1 MSNASLIALVDDTP
15 SHPDALRADQGMPAS
30 DRPAAA
36 TVQVGVAS
44 PLPAD
49 AATLDLNDPSLYL
62 NRELTWLAFNQ
73 RVLHEADDPRTPLLE
88 RVKFLA
94 IVSNNLDEFFMKRIG
109 GLKQQIAAGVHTPT
123 VDGRTPGQQL
133 AEARRMIAAME
144 ADQER
149 IYGHLMG
156 ALQTH
161 GIRLIRVQELP
172 EAERA
177 AMREYFRTEIFPMLT
192 PLAMDPAH
200 PFPFISNLALNLL
213 VTLRYPGSGESYMA
227 RVKVPVSKEVSRRL
241 ISVGNEHTFVTLDD
255 LILNNLDMLFPGME
269 LRSCSLFRV
278 TRNAIVEPDQEAAND
293 LLEMIETELRERH
306 FAPIVRLE
314 VQAGMEPV
322 HRGMLAA
329 ELGLNESDDVYE
341 VAGMMAR
348 RDLFELAGL
357 ELPELHDP
365 PHRPGD
371 HPLLGNDRR
380 NIFHII
386 RENGPLLLQHPY
398 ESFSTTVER
407 FLATAAKD
415 PKVLAIKMTLY
426 RTSGGAILEALIKA
440 AQNGKQVAV
449 LVELKARFDEAA
461 NIGWARRLE
470 AEGIHVTYGVLGLKT
485 HSKLIFVVRRDYSQL
500 RRYYH
505 IGTGNYHGGT
515 AKLYTDLGMLGCDEA
530 IGQDLTELFNY
541 LTGYSPPPSY
551 RKILAAPYT
560 LKRAIVDKIQREIDS
575 HERVG
580 GGLIQMKMNA
590 LEDPDIVRALYRAAR
605 AGVRIDL
612 IVRDTCRLRPGLPG
626 LTEDVRVVS
635 IVGRYLEHA
644 RILYFRN
651 GGDEEYYIGSADLMR
666 RNLESRVEVH
676 APVEHPELRQ
686 ELRLILDVQF
696 ADSRSAWDMLPDG
709 TYRQR
714 QPDDDKAKGAQETLI
729 GVADKRLAAA
739 AKHKEKN
746 LRSRLLSHFEHR
758 LASRG

>member
-1 MSNASLIALVDDTP
+1 
-15 SHPDALRADQGMPAS
+15 
-30 DRPAAA
+30 
-36 TVQVGVAS
+36 
-44 PLPAD
+44 
-49 AATLDLNDPSLYL
+49 
-62 NRELTWLAFNQ
+62 
-73 RVLHEADDPRTPLLE
+73 
-88 RVKFLA
+88 
-94 IVSNNLDEFFMKRIG
+94 
-109 GLKQQIAAGVHTPT
+109 
-123 VDGRTPGQQL
+123 
-133 AEARRMIAAME
+133 
-144 ADQER
+144 
-149 IYGHLMG
+149 
-156 ALQTH
+156 
-161 GIRLIRVQELP
+161 
-172 EAERA
+172 
-177 AMREYFRTEIFPMLT
+177 
-192 PLAMDPAH
+192 PAH

-213 VTLRYPGSGESYMA
+213 VTLRFPGATEIYTA
-227 RVKVPVSKEVSRRL
+227 RVKIPVSKDVSKRL
-241 ISVGNEHTFVTLDD
+241 IRVGDENTFVTLDD
-255 LILNNLDMLFPGME
+255 LIISNLDMLFPGME
-269 LRSCSLFRV
+269 IESCELFRV
-278 TRNAIVEPDQEAAND
+278 TRNAIVEPEEEAAND

-314 VQAGMEPV
+314 VQGDMDPV

-329 ELGLNESDDVYE
+329 ELGLNEDEDVYE
-341 VAGMMAR
+341 VKGMMAK
-348 RDLFELAGL
+348 RDLMELVGL
-357 ELPELHDP
+357 DFPELKDK

-386 RENGPLLLQHPY
+386 REKGPLLLQHPY

-426 RTSGGAILEALIKA
+426 RTSGGAILDSLIQA

-461 NIGWARRLE
+461 NIVWARRLE

-515 AKLYTDLGMLGCDEA
+515 AKLYTDLGMLGCDEE

-560 LKRAIVDKIQREIDS
+560 LKRGILAKIDREIALHQRE
-575 HERVG
+575 G

-590 LEDPDIVRALYRAAR
+590 LEDADITRGLYKACR
-605 AGVRIDL
+605 AGVKVDL
-612 IVRDTCRLRPGLPG
+612 IVRDTCRLRPGIRG
-626 LTEDVRVVS
+626 LTENARVVS
-635 IVGRYLEHA
+635 IVGRFLEHA

-651 GGDEEYYIGSADLMR
+651 GGDEEYFIGSADMMG

-676 APVEHPELRQ
+676 APVENPELRQ
-686 ELRLILDVQF
+686 ELRLILDVQL
-696 ADSRSAWDMLPDG
+696 ADQRSAWDMQPDG
-709 TYRQR
+709 SYIQR
-714 QPDDDKAKGAQETLI
+714 TPEDDNAKGAQEILI

-739 AKHKEKN
+739 AKHKEKT

-758 LASRG
+758 LATSSGGS